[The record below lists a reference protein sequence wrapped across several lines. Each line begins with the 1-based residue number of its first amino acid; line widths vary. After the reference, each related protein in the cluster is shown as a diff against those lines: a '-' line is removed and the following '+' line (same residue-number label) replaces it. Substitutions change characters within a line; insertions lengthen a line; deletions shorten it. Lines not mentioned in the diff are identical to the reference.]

1 MPGAAPCKTFRCDA
15 IAGAAGFTLVE
26 ILIVIVIIAI
36 GAAVAVATIERDE
49 RGVAAREARRFAGA
63 LEYAATRAQARAETL
78 GVSAE
83 GRVVRFWRRDDET
96 GRWSPVGDDD
106 TLLARTLPES
116 FEAAPLTYAG
126 QRVPPNAIVPL
137 KASGRNE
144 PFTFVIASPAYRVAL
159 AADPLNRVAIN
170 GPTPNVR

>member
-1 MPGAAPCKTFRCDA
+1 MRTSARGICDARGAAQLPTRRVAGATRGCSLRASVPGAAPCKTFRCDA

-96 GRWSPVGDDD
+96 GRWSPVGDD
-106 TLLARTLPES
+106 
-116 FEAAPLTYAG
+116 
-126 QRVPPNAIVPL
+126 
-137 KASGRNE
+137 
-144 PFTFVIASPAYRVAL
+144 
-159 AADPLNRVAIN
+159 
-170 GPTPNVR
+170 